1 MEYDPADIL
10 ILVSGEILLCIR
22 IVEIFQYVA
31 IFQMDKVRVGIK
43 GNLII
48 IAPNVWMLSLVLS
61 KSNQTKEKGNITTQI

>member
-1 MEYDPADIL
+1 MLMEYDPADIL

-48 IAPNVWMLSLVLS
+48 IVPNV
-61 KSNQTKEKGNITTQI
+61 